1 MNKNEWPDNLWG
13 DICNND
19 FWFQRLHFK
28 QENEGAIPMLYLPN
42 LDTVISA
49 ELDERNQKVILM
61 RYKQGMTYKA
71 IGNILGVGVER
82 IRQMIVHSLRRLRE
96 PRCLRQLVA
105 VPESAVV
112 QLRNEIQKLTNQQ
125 EDLKKEIE
133 RLFGELEAR
142 KIKKRMQLPLSTPV
156 DELGIT
162 TRSRNALILG
172 GIKTVGALV
181 ELKESDLL
189 SYRNL
194 GQSCLADIKE
204 ALEKYDY
211 ELKPED

>member
-1 MNKNEWPDNLWG
+1 MNKNEWPDNLWE

-19 FWFQRLHFK
+19 FWFRSLYFK
-28 QENEGAIPMLYLPN
+28 PENEEAVPMLYLPN
-42 LDTVISA
+42 LDTVISS
-49 ELDERNQKVILM
+49 ELDEQKQKVVLM
-61 RYKQGMTYKA
+61 RYKQGLTYKA
-71 IGNILGVGVER
+71 IGNILGVSSER

-96 PRCLRQLVA
+96 PKCLRQLVA
-105 VPESAVV
+105 IPESTVE

-142 KIKKRMQLPLSTPV
+142 KIKKRMQMPLSTPV

-194 GQSCLADIKE
+194 GESCLTDIKE
-204 ALEKYDY
+204 ALGKYDY
-211 ELKPED
+211 ELKPEE